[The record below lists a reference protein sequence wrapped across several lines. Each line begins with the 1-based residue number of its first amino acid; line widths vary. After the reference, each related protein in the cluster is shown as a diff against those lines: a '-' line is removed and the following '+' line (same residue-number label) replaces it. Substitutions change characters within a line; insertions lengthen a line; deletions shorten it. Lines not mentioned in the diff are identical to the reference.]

1 MSMTTGQY
9 LRVLDHADVEDTY
22 DPECHFCVIGKT
34 AKPSPNP
41 TIAASPV
48 ASAYLVLATHSV
60 VGFLETAPMS
70 RGHIE
75 LLPRDARGEDQRS
88 LVGGER
94 GVGVLVADCEWQVG
108 RADDQACALP
118 YHPGPRPEMKSVYG
132 ETRDPSEM
140 LSYEKRRD
148 NLEEALSSKMQDE
161 KSIEACQLIRAALK
175 KEILRMK
182 LSGKIAEG
190 DDEWDLWSM
199 DDGNKVL
206 QL

>member
-1 MSMTTGQY
+1 MS
-9 LRVLDHADVEDTY
+9 RR
-22 DPECHFCVIGKT
+22 IGKM
-34 AKPSPNP
+34 AGQ
-41 TIAASPV
+41 TIKHV
-48 ASAYLVLATHSV
+48 H
-60 VGFLETAPMS
+60 F
-70 RGHIE
+70 HII
-75 LLPRDARGEDQRS
+75 PR
-88 LVGGER
+88 
-94 GVGVLVADCEWQVG
+94 
-108 RADDQACALP
+108 
-118 YHPGPRPEMKSVYG
+118 PRPEMKSVYG

>member
-1 MSMTTGQY
+1 VEGSWWELEYLAGEWWVPPIPQPRVELWCQGCMLMSW
-9 LRVLDHADVEDTY
+9 R
-22 DPECHFCVIGKT
+22 IGKM
-34 AKPSPNP
+34 AGQ
-41 TIAASPV
+41 TIKHV
-48 ASAYLVLATHSV
+48 H
-60 VGFLETAPMS
+60 F
-70 RGHIE
+70 HII
-75 LLPRDARGEDQRS
+75 PR
-88 LVGGER
+88 
-94 GVGVLVADCEWQVG
+94 
-108 RADDQACALP
+108 
-118 YHPGPRPEMKSVYG
+118 PRPEMESVYG
-132 ETRDPSEM
+132 GTRDPSEM
-140 LSYEKRRD
+140 LSYDKRRD